1 VYWLESK
8 VKNILSEAIE
18 FSAENASDFKF
29 NYKNE
34 RQVYSVGTYCSIIEL
49 AQTFFTLIDT
59 KSFSGS
65 LSVYRTFLEN
75 YVDLKNLKMHSF
87 YENELAFQ
95 NLESMKNSLKEARK
109 GNAYLASLVNHADE
123 KIPSL
128 HAEIKQLKTL
138 GKVPLSIS
146 KKFQL
151 ADMKNE
157 YLGFYPTL
165 CAEAHSSVSAILE
178 RHIEVN
184 KQDDSLEISLF
195 KERSERDYDFYLCN
209 MAQQLLDAGA
219 LLCDILGDVRVSKYL
234 VERESIKVKVEKYT

>member
-1 VYWLESK
+1 M
-8 VKNILSEAIE
+8 KNILSEAVE
-18 FSAENASDFKF
+18 FSAENVSDFKF
-29 NYKNE
+29 NDRNE

-49 AQTFFTLIDT
+49 SQSFFTLVDT
-59 KSFSGS
+59 KNFSGS

-75 YVDLKNLKMHSF
+75 YVDLKNLKIHSL

-109 GNAYLASLVNHADE
+109 GNFYLKSLVKHADE

-128 HAEIKQLKTL
+128 RAEIKQLKTIDEQ
-138 GKVPLSIS
+138 PLSIS

-151 ADMKNE
+151 AEMKEE

-184 KQDDSLEISLF
+184 KLDDSLEISLF
-195 KERSERDYDFYLCN
+195 KARSERDFDFYLCN
-209 MAQQLLDAGA
+209 MAQQLLDAGV
-219 LLCDILGDVRVSKYL
+219 LLCGILGDSRVSKYQL
-234 VERESIKVKVEKYT
+234 ERDSIKAKVEKYT